1 MIFGGLGV
9 KIGLHR
15 PFFRVQAAKTAAF
28 REHNAA
34 NISIADVLDCA
45 SIRNFAENRL
55 LAYICLYKLGLN
67 YMGAILAA
75 KFEKEILP

>member
-1 MIFGGLGV
+1 LGV
-9 KIGLHR
+9 EIGLHR
-15 PFFRVQAAKTAAF
+15 TFFRVQAAKTAAF
-28 REHNAA
+28 HGHNAA
-34 NISIADVLDCA
+34 NVSIIDALYCA
-45 SIRNFAENRL
+45 FIRNFTENRL

>member
-1 MIFGGLGV
+1 LGV
-9 KIGLHR
+9 EIGLHR
-15 PFFRVQAAKTAAF
+15 PFFRVQAAKNAAF
-28 REHNAA
+28 RGYNAA
-34 NISIADVLDCA
+34 NMSIADVLDCA

>member
-1 MIFGGLGV
+1 LGV

-28 REHNAA
+28 HRHNAA
-34 NISIADVLDCA
+34 NVEILNAPNCA

-55 LAYICLYKLGLN
+55 LTYICLYKLGLIKE
-67 YMGAILAA
+67 GAILAA

>member
-1 MIFGGLGV
+1 MNY
-9 KIGLHR
+9 
-15 PFFRVQAAKTAAF
+15 A
-28 REHNAA
+28 
-34 NISIADVLDCA
+34 SIADVLYCA

-67 YMGAILAA
+67 YMGAILAV

>member
-1 MIFGGLGV
+1 MASTA
-9 KIGLHR
+9 H
-15 PFFRVQAAKTAAF
+15 FFVCRQQKTPHF
-28 REHNAA
+28 MG
-34 NISIADVLDCA
+34 ITLQMVDCGCA
-45 SIRNFAENRL
+45 RLCIHTKFCKNRL

>member
-1 MIFGGLGV
+1 LEV
-9 KIGLHR
+9 EIGLHR

-28 REHNAA
+28 YGHNAA
-34 NISIADVLDCA
+34 NMSIADVLDCA

-55 LAYICLYKLGLN
+55 WAYICLYKLGLN
-67 YMGAILAA
+67 YMGAILAV